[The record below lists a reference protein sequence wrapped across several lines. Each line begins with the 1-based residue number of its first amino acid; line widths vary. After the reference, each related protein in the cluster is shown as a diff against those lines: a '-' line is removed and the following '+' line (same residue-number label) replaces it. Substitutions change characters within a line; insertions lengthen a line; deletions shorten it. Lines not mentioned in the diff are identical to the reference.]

1 MINLIFKYT
10 FLQNAILGAILASII
25 TGIIGSIIVE
35 KKLVMLSGG
44 IAHISFGGLGLGYLI
59 NIEPIYSAFVF
70 SIISSLGIV
79 KLNASEKSYTDVI
92 IGIFWSLGMA
102 LGILFIYLTPGYPP
116 DVNSYLFG
124 DILTISKIDL
134 ILISITTVITVLV
147 LVLFYN
153 YWIAYF
159 FDEDFFYVLGFNK
172 KIFDYLLFVLITIA
186 IISLLKLVGIILVI
200 ALLTIPPSMAKLF
213 SKSFNKII
221 ILSTFFSLL
230 FILSGLY
237 LSYILNIPSGATIIV
252 TSALIYFIALILKNA
267 FKK

>member
-35 KKLVMLSGG
+35 KKLVMLSSG
-44 IAHISFGGLGLGYLI
+44 IAHISFGGIGLGYLI
-59 NIEPIYSAFVF
+59 NVEPIYVAFIF
-70 SIISSLGIV
+70 SILSSLGIV
-79 KLNASEKSYTDVI
+79 RLNNSEKSYPDAV

-102 LGILFIYLTPGYPP
+102 LGILFIYLNPGYPP

-124 DILTISKIDL
+124 DILTITKTDL
-134 ILISITTVITVLV
+134 ILISITTIITILIFI
-147 LVLFYN
+147 LFYN

-159 FDEDFFYVLGFNK
+159 FDKDFFYVLGFK
-172 KIFDYLLFVLITIA
+172 RKIFDYSLFILITIA
-186 IISLLKLVGIILVI
+186 IISLIKLVGIILVI

-221 ILSTFFSLL
+221 LLSSIFSLL
-230 FILSGLY
+230 FILTGLY
-237 LSYILNIPSGATIIV
+237 FSYILDIPSGATIIV
-252 TSALIYFIALILKNA
+252 TSALIYFITLLI
-267 FKK
+267 KK